1 MTTQTT
7 KDFDELRAKVD
18 AELAKKKVKPKHDG
32 CDKCIHREVAE
43 RCRACGILTGA
54 ASYTGG
60 EMYPDY
66 EEADE

>member
-18 AELAKKKVKPKHDG
+18 AELAKMVKPKCCAKCNIKNACPVEKAFALVLEG
-32 CDKCIHREVAE
+32 AYTERIGLRCDEF
-43 RCRACGILTGA
+43 
-54 ASYTGG
+54 
-60 EMYPDY
+60 